1 MEKNKGWYLFHDWI
15 DVLKRLEKDAAWD
28 IIVAIDEYYLTGKDP
43 TQAVKSIE
51 QQVIVTMMHQQIQRL
66 ENVSAKRKSAGQA
79 GGVSKAQNVANCS
92 KSKQNVAKVSKSK
105 QNLANCSKGKQSVAT
120 YTYTNTITDTNTNTD
135 TTLTCGIYDNVT
147 LSQSDLEKLKKEFP
161 NDYEERIDR
170 LSEYME
176 SSGKTYKNHL
186 ATIRNWA
193 RREAAAEPQEANKG
207 GSFDT
212 DDFFEAAIRRALG
225 EN

>member
-1 MEKNKGWYLFHDWI
+1 MEKNKGWYLFHDWV

-66 ENVSAKRKSAGQA
+66 ENVSAKRKKAGQE
-79 GGVSKAQNVANCS
+79 GGIIKAQNS
-92 KSKQNVAKVSKSK
+92 KSKQNVAKGSKSK
-105 QNLANCSKGKQSVAT
+105 QNVAKGSKAKQSVAT
-120 YTYTNTITDTNTNTD
+120 YTNTYTNTITNTN

-147 LSQSDLEKLKKEFP
+147 LSQSDLEKLKREFP
-161 NDYEERIDR
+161 EDYEERIDR

-186 ATIRNWA
+186 ATIRAWA
-193 RREAAAEPQEANKG
+193 KREDAKQSRDSEEGA
-207 GSFDT
+207 STFDV
-212 DDFFEAAIRRALG
+212 DDFFAAAVKKALG
-225 EN
+225 DN

>member
-1 MEKNKGWYLFHDWI
+1 MEKNKGWYLFHDWV

-66 ENVSAKRKSAGQA
+66 ENVSAKRKKAGQE
-79 GGVSKAQNVANCS
+79 GGIIKAQNSKFKQNVAKGS
-92 KSKQNVAKVSKSK
+92 KSKQNVAKGSK
-105 QNLANCSKGKQSVAT
+105 AKQSVAT
-120 YTYTNTITDTNTNTD
+120 YTNTYTNTITNTN

-147 LSQSDLEKLKKEFP
+147 LSQSDLAKLKEEFP
-161 NDYEERIDR
+161 DDYEQRIDR

-176 SSGKTYKNHL
+176 STGKQYKNHL
-186 ATIRNWA
+186 ATIRAWA
-193 RREAAAEPQEANKG
+193 KREDAKQSRDSEEGA
-207 GSFDT
+207 STFDV
-212 DDFFEAAIRRALG
+212 DDFFAAAVKKALG
-225 EN
+225 DN

>member
-1 MEKNKGWYLFHDWI
+1 MEKNKGWYLFHDWV

-66 ENVSAKRKSAGQA
+66 ENVSAKRKKAGQE
-79 GGVSKAQNVANCS
+79 GGIIKAQNSKFKQNVAKGS
-92 KSKQNVAKVSKSK
+92 KSKQNVAKGSK
-105 QNLANCSKGKQSVAT
+105 AKQSVAT
-120 YTYTNTITDTNTNTD
+120 ITETITETETITD

-147 LSQSDLEKLKKEFP
+147 LSQSDLAKLKEEFP
-161 NDYEERIDR
+161 NDYEQRIDR

-176 SSGKTYKNHL
+176 STGKQYKNHL
-186 ATIRNWA
+186 ATIRAWA
-193 RREAAAEPQEANKG
+193 KREDAKQSRDSEEGA
-207 GSFDT
+207 STFDV
-212 DDFFEAAIRRALG
+212 DDFFAAAVKKALG
-225 EN
+225 DN

>member
-1 MEKNKGWYLFHDWI
+1 MEKGTGWCVFHDWI
-15 DVLKRLEKDAAWD
+15 DVLKKLEKDAAWD
-28 IIVAIDEYYLTGKDP
+28 IIVAIDEYFLTGKDP
-43 TQAVKSIE
+43 IQAVKSIE
-51 QQVIVTMMHQQIQRL
+51 QQVIITMMYQQIQRR
-66 ENVSAKRKSAGQA
+66 ENVSAKRKKAGQE
-79 GGVSKAQNVANCS
+79 GGFARSQNSKPKQIVAKGS
-92 KSKQNVAKVSKSK
+92 KTKQNVPNGSKP
-105 QNLANCSKGKQSVAT
+105 KQSVAT
-120 YTYTNTITDTNTNTD
+120 ITETLTETETKTITD

-147 LSQSDLEKLKKEFP
+147 LSPSDLEKLKKEFP
-161 NDYEERIDR
+161 NDYNERIDR

-207 GSFDT
+207 SSFDT

-225 EN
+225 DN

>member
-1 MEKNKGWYLFHDWI
+1 MEKGTGWCVFHDWI
-15 DVLKRLEKDAAWD
+15 DVLKKLEKDAAWD
-28 IIVAIDEYYLTGKDP
+28 IIVAIDEYFLTGKDP
-43 TQAVKSIE
+43 IQAVKSIE
-51 QQVIVTMMHQQIQRL
+51 QQVIITMMYQQIQRR
-66 ENVSAKRKSAGQA
+66 ENVSAKRKKAGQE
-79 GGVSKAQNVANCS
+79 GGFARSQNSKPKQSVAKGS
-92 KSKQNVAKVSKSK
+92 KTKQNVPNDSKP
-105 QNLANCSKGKQSVAT
+105 KQSVAT
-120 YTYTNTITDTNTNTD
+120 ITETLTETETKTITD
-135 TTLTCGIYDNVT
+135 TTLTCGIYDNVA
-147 LSQSDLEKLKKEFP
+147 LSPSDLEKLKKEFP
-161 NDYEERIDR
+161 NDYEERINR

-225 EN
+225 DN

>member
-1 MEKNKGWYLFHDWI
+1 MEKNKGWYLFHDWV

-66 ENVSAKRKSAGQA
+66 ENVSAKRKKAGQE
-79 GGVSKAQNVANCS
+79 GGIIKAQNS
-92 KSKQNVAKVSKSK
+92 KSKQNVAKGSKSK
-105 QNLANCSKGKQSVAT
+105 QNVAKGSKAKQSVAT
-120 YTYTNTITDTNTNTD
+120 YTNTYTNTITNTNTN

-147 LSQSDLEKLKKEFP
+147 LSQSDLAKLKEEFP
-161 NDYEERIDR
+161 NDYEQRIDR

-176 SSGKTYKNHL
+176 STGKQYKNHL
-186 ATIRNWA
+186 ATIRAWA
-193 RREAAAEPQEANKG
+193 KREDAKQNRDSEEGA
-207 GSFDT
+207 STFDV
-212 DDFFEAAIRRALG
+212 DDFFAAAVKKALG
-225 EN
+225 DN